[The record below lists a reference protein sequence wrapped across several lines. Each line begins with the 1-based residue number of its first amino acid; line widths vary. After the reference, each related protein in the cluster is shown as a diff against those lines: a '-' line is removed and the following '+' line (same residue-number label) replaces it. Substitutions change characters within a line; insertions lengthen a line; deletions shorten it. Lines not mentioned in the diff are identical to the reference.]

1 MICVQAD
8 ENMGF
13 GRANNL
19 GMTYASGD
27 CILFLNPDT
36 ILRNDAIDKLYAY
49 LIEHPDVGACGGNL
63 YDERGLPT
71 TSFSRSFPLLYGSF
85 YLFYISL
92 RFVCPFLGQCIS
104 IRKVSPFLLRLL

>member
-71 TSFSRSFPLLYGSF
+71 TSLAG
-85 YLFYISL
+85 
-92 RFVCPFLGQCIS
+92 
-104 IRKVSPFLLRLL
+104 VSPLYMGVSIYFIYLSDLFVLSSVSVFQ